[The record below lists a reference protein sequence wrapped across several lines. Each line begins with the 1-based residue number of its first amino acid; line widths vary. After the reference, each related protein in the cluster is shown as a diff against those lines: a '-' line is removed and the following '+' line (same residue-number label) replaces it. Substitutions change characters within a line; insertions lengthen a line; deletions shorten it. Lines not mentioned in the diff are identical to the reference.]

1 MNMEKRIIS
10 GTCIAVMI
18 TVGSI
23 MGPSYHP
30 SGEVDPASTVSPF
43 PTSGTVPVVTVSPS
57 RALKKSAKT
66 QMSGDAVNAP
76 YGDAQ
81 RVLAE
86 ARIIAEN
93 AAKLNAAGST
103 GSVSSTGGV
112 VRVAKVKP
120 KPKPP
125 VVTTIKGYVFCGK
138 AVKAA
143 QKCIDRGK
151 LTLYYPSGVP
161 TLAGHNYMGW
171 YWMDDLPNGRVV
183 KIQSGSLK
191 GTYKVYGHAKVYD
204 KKFPKSGRGAA
215 VALQTCEGKGIGFS
229 FLRRI

>member
-1 MNMEKRIIS
+1 MNRKQRIAIIVMYSLAFAS
-10 GTCIAVMI
+10 G
-18 TVGSI
+18 GSA
-23 MGPSYHP
+23 PAANDFR
-30 SGEVDPASTVSPF
+30 SGASVTR
-43 PTSGTVPVVTVSPS
+43 VTVTPESSS
-57 RALKKSAKT
+57 RELNQSVRVVARD
-66 QMSGDAVNAP
+66 DAENAP
-76 YGDAQ
+76 YGDPE
-81 RVLAE
+81 RVLEE
-86 ARIIAEN
+86 ARIIASN
-93 AAKLNAAGST
+93 AAKLNAEKSAISN
-103 GSVSSTGGV
+103 TGGV
-112 VRVAKVKP
+112 VQVAKK

-125 VVTTIKGYVFCGK
+125 VTTYIKGYVFCGK

-143 QKCIDRGK
+143 QKCIDKGK

-171 YWMDDLPNGRVV
+171 YWMDDLPNGRKVV
-183 KIQSGSLK
+183 IKSGKLK